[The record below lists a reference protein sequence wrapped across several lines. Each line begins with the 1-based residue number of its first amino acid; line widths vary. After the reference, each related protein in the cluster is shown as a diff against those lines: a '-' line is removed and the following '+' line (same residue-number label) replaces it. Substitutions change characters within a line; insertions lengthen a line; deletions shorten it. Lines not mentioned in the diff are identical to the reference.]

1 MLKYLLS
8 FCLLFYCFS
17 TFAQQDTSHKNNQAK
32 NSGPVIDSS
41 KQRDAIDVLR
51 KILKKNT
58 PGNDHK
64 KASRLNFAVVPAIGY
79 SLSTGFAFDVSSNV
93 AFYTAKDHN
102 SQNLSVID
110 AEGVV
115 DTKTQKIIISRSE
128 IWSENNN
135 YKLVTDLRL
144 ERYPDD
150 TYGLGTAATDAKDDP
165 IVFSYI
171 RTYITAFKK
180 IIPDYYIGLG
190 YNLDYHFNIAE
201 TSKPPLANT
210 EFQQYDLNDHSTL
223 SGVAN
228 HSTSSG
234 LNLNLLFDNR
244 KNPINPL
251 NGGYVSILYRDNF
264 TFLESDNNWRELQ
277 FDLRRYIRVS
287 PNNNN
292 ILALWGLASFT
303 SGDVPYLDLPA
314 TGDDKYNNGGRGYAE
329 NRFRGKDRLYLEGEY
344 RFGITPNGLLGGVA
358 FANAQSFT
366 GIQNNTFQKVAP
378 AIGTGVRIKINKHS
392 NTNVAIDYAVGIY
405 GSKGLFVNLG
415 EVF

>member
-1 MLKYLLS
+1 MLKHLLS
-8 FCLLFYCFS
+8 FCLLFYSFS
-17 TFAQQDTSHKNNQAK
+17 TFAQQDTSHNNQAK
-32 NSGPVIDSS
+32 SPGPVIDSS

-102 SQNLSVID
+102 NQNLSVID

-171 RTYITAFKK
+171 RTYVTVFKK

-210 EFQQYDLNDHSTL
+210 EFQQYDFNDHSAS
-223 SGVAN
+223 SGVAD

-264 TFLESDNNWRELQ
+264 TFLESDNSWREFQL
-277 FDLRRYIRVS
+277 DVRRYLRVS
-287 PNNNN
+287 SNNNN

-344 RFGITPNGLLGGVA
+344 RFGITPNGLLRRCRVCQRGKLHRH
-358 FANAQSFT
+358 T
-366 GIQNNTFQKVAP
+366 K
-378 AIGTGVRIKINKHS
+378 
-392 NTNVAIDYAVGIY
+392 
-405 GSKGLFVNLG
+405 
-415 EVF
+415 